1 MSEASGKRW
10 FGVRRQAVLIAFGV
24 IAAVELPLVILA
36 RNSTIPYLWYWT
48 SDDAQWTVVRAYWD
62 GRIELT
68 DYPRTGWTLLAAYG
82 IFAGLAATILV
93 LGYWTVRWLKRSGL
107 GQISPGRLSAW
118 VVAAA
123 ILFASATAL
132 AIFIER

>member
-1 MSEASGKRW
+1 MSEAPGKRW
-10 FGVRRQAVLIAFGV
+10 FGVRRQAILIAFGV

-48 SDDAQWTVVRAYWD
+48 SHDAQWTVVRAYWD
-62 GRIELT
+62 GRIELA
-68 DYPRTGWTLLAAYG
+68 DYPRTGWTLLAA
-82 IFAGLAATILV
+82 FAICGGLAAAILA
-93 LGYWTVRWLKRSGL
+93 LGYWTVSWLKRSGQ

-118 VVAAA
+118 AIAAA